1 MENKNRWFI
10 AVAAILTHL
19 FLGTVYAWSFFQKP
33 VSEAYGWT
41 QGETAWAFSISNL
54 MMGVTSAWCGAKLHQ
69 FKLKNLA
76 TMGAVLYGL
85 GYIVSYFAL
94 KLEILPLLY
103 IGFGFIGGIGNTR
116 GGRIELVSRQTRSC
130 HWNGGH
136 RIWAGRFN
144 HV

>member
-41 QGETAWAFSISNL
+41 QGETAWTFSISNL

-76 TMGAVLYGL
+76 TMGAVLYFL
-85 GYIVSYFAL
+85 FRSKIRNFAFT
-94 KLEILPLLY
+94 IHWFRIY
-103 IGFGFIGGIGNTR
+103 RWDRFGNGICNAR
-116 GGRIELVSRQTRSC
+116 GCRIELVSR
-130 HWNGGH
+130 
-136 RIWAGRFN
+136 
-144 HV
+144 

>member
-10 AVAAILTHL
+10 AIAAILTHL

-33 VSEAYGWT
+33 VSQAYGWT

-94 KLEILPLLY
+94 KLEILTLL
-103 IGFGFIGGIGNTR
+103 
-116 GGRIELVSRQTRSC
+116 
-130 HWNGGH
+130 
-136 RIWAGRFN
+136 
-144 HV
+144 